1 MNLARRA
8 SLCRMSR
15 FFARKFVRHRRLNAW
30 GLSFKN
36 GYGAILCLWEI
47 GLWQML
53 FLWPWAWGLW
63 KGRGDAHGMAVRKAV
78 TRITGNE
85 RAF

>member
-1 MNLARRA
+1 
-8 SLCRMSR
+8 MSR

-53 FLWPWAWGLW
+53 FLWPWAWGVW
-63 KGRGDAHGMAVRKAV
+63 KGRGGRAWDGCAKSGDAHNG
-78 TRITGNE
+78 E
-85 RAF
+85 